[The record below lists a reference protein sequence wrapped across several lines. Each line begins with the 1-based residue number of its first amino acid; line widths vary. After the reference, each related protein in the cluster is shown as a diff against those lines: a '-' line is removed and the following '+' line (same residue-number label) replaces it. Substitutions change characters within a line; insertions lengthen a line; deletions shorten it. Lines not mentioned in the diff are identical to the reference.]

1 MAGKIHSGGTVHFRL
16 RGDRRVVRRDG
27 AKTLTVDRRPCAAR
41 LQRSLFPADRL
52 ARAPGRR
59 TPLAVRPLPRGRARP
74 GRLYRSVRFHY
85 KSTIITFAG
94 AIREVL
100 CNPEIT
106 IAIFSVVKPIAQA
119 FLSRAGRPSV
129 MKARA
134 STNP

>member
-27 AKTLTVDRRPCAAR
+27 AKTLPVDRRTCAAR

-74 GRLYRSVRFHY
+74 GRLYRSVGALPLQVEHHLV
-85 KSTIITFAG
+85 ITPWVILG
-94 AIREVL
+94 GG
-100 CNPEIT
+100 
-106 IAIFSVVKPIAQA
+106 S
-119 FLSRAGRPSV
+119 LSPGSISALRVTGDPA
-129 MKARA
+129 K
-134 STNP
+134 